1 MVGIM
6 YGETVSFWLCVQVLA
21 EEFGFKVLSAT
32 LEVLLGCPEHLRMLG
47 KFVVRNARALE
58 LANMGADWHG
68 DPKNARPG
76 SIQNPDIFVNGSGGG
91 PVRVGTVRALMR
103 KLSRGDGLVGSGR
116 PGRIGTVRA
125 LVCKLARGDG
135 PGGSGRSGTVREQFH
150 PTQLEKLLPRVLRR
164 VRETP
169 SRRLAC
175 RHL

>member
-1 MVGIM
+1 
-6 YGETVSFWLCVQVLA
+6 
-21 EEFGFKVLSAT
+21 
-32 LEVLLGCPEHLRMLG
+32 
-47 KFVVRNARALE
+47 
-58 LANMGADWHG
+58 MGADWHG

-91 PVRVGTVRALMR
+91 PVWVGTVRALMR

-164 VRETP
+164 ARETP
-169 SRRLAC
+169 WKPRTTHKGPERTETTRNNTKQQPTTNQRFEPSWLEDAGS
-175 RHL
+175 